1 VYTFDINESFVAQ
14 TSLNARNAGVED
26 RIVAQQCDGATVPL
40 SDACLDRF
48 TARNTLIYV
57 DDVEQTL
64 REFKRVL
71 KPGGIAHAIDGDW
84 PMMVVEPLPDSEWT
98 AIVDA
103 ASHACR
109 TPNIGRKLHGHFVRA
124 GFTDVAVQLITRP
137 DTEGRLLGMVKNMVG
152 YARASGKLSDD
163 FIEKTAASI
172 DAAVAAKT
180 YLALAPQFV
189 VTARAP

>member
-1 VYTFDINESFVAQ
+1 
-14 TSLNARNAGVED
+14 
-26 RIVAQQCDGATVPL
+26 
-40 SDACLDRF
+40 
-48 TARNTLIYV
+48 
-57 DDVEQTL
+57 
-64 REFKRVL
+64 
-71 KPGGIAHAIDGDW
+71 
-84 PMMVVEPLPDSEWT
+84 M
-98 AIVDA
+98 
-103 ASHACR
+103 
-109 TPNIGRKLHGHFVRA
+109 
-124 GFTDVAVQLITRP
+124 AVQLITRP